1 MAGPVLHIMDIAVFP
16 FSAIIGQERLKLA
29 LLLNAVNPRIG
40 GVLIKGE
47 KGTAKSTAVR
57 ALARLLPAVAVV
69 RGCPYRCSPQAPQP
83 QCPHCQGRGHL
94 PAERVPAR
102 IVTLPLN
109 ATEDRL
115 VGGIDLNQAVQ
126 QGRRT
131 LQPGLLAAAHRG
143 ILYVDEVNLLDDHLV
158 DAILDAAAS
167 GQNVIER
174 EGISF
179 VHDCDFTLVGTMN
192 PEEGDLRP
200 QLLDRFGLCVEIR
213 AEADPFLRT
222 VLMERREQFD
232 ADPCQ
237 FMASF
242 AAEDARQTQQIIA
255 ARHLLQTVSM
265 PQHLRQHISELCMA
279 NSVAGH
285 RADLVLEQAA
295 RAHAALRERAAV
307 TLDDIE
313 QVADMVLLHRKR
325 DALPPPPPAPPP
337 PPDHDHDHEND
348 GEQQPPGQ
356 EPDEQAEQAPLPPEP
371 GDADQPTPEQ
381 QAQEESEERD
391 GDEAEPAEDDAAGD
405 RVVDRIFDIGETF
418 NVKKFATAKDRTYR
432 RGSGKRSRSR
442 IAGKQGCYVKSVV
455 GRNLDDIAIDATLR
469 AAAPCQ
475 LARRAESDLA
485 IVLKPQDLRGKIREK
500 RLGNFL
506 LFVVDASGSMGAR
519 GRMMASKGAIMS
531 LLLDAYQKR
540 DQVAMITFRKDEA
553 VLNLPPTSSIELA
566 ATLLREMPVG
576 GRTPLA
582 SALVKSYE
590 VLRNHLTREPTARPI
605 VLLIT
610 DGRSNVALGEDK
622 PQEEVL
628 ALAEK
633 LALDERIRFMV
644 VDTESDGLLQFG
656 LAQKLAAALQADY
669 FQIKD
674 LKAATLLDIVRQG
687 S

>member
-29 LLLNAVNPRIG
+29 LLLNAVTPRIG

-83 QCPHCQGRGHL
+83 QCPHCQGREHL

-200 QLLDRFGLCVEIR
+200 QLLDRFGLCVEIQ

-237 FMASF
+237 FMARF
-242 AAEDARQTQQIIA
+242 AAEDARQTQQIIT

-279 NSVAGH
+279 NCVAGH

-325 DALPPPPPAPPP
+325 DAMPPPPPAPPP

-348 GEQQPPGQ
+348 SEQQPPEQ
-356 EPDEQAEQAPLPPEP
+356 DPDEQAEQTPPPPETS
-371 GDADQPTPEQ
+371 DANQPEPEQ

-469 AAAPCQ
+469 AAAPYQ

-605 VLLIT
+605 ALLIT
-610 DGRSNVALGEDK
+610 DGRSNVALGEGK

>member
-179 VHDCDFTLVGTMN
+179 VHDSDFTLVGTMN

-200 QLLDRFGLCVEIR
+200 QLLDRFGLCVEIQ

-232 ADPCQ
+232 ADPRQ

-242 AAEDARQTQQIIA
+242 AAEDARQTQQIIT

-279 NSVAGH
+279 NNVAGH

-348 GEQQPPGQ
+348 GEQQPPEQ
-356 EPDEQAEQAPLPPEP
+356 EPDEQAEQAPPPPEP

-418 NVKKFATAKDRTYR
+418 NVKKFATAKDRTFR

-553 VLNLPPTSSIELA
+553 TLNLPPTSSIELA

>member
-57 ALARLLPAVAVV
+57 ALARLLPAVAAV

-179 VHDCDFTLVGTMN
+179 VHDSDFTLVGTMN

-237 FMASF
+237 FMARF
-242 AAEDARQTQQIIA
+242 AAEDARQTQQIIT

-279 NSVAGH
+279 NCVAGH

-325 DALPPPPPAPPP
+325 DAMPPPPPAPPP

-348 GEQQPPGQ
+348 SEQQPPEQ
-356 EPDEQAEQAPLPPEP
+356 DPDEQAEQTPPPPETS
-371 GDADQPTPEQ
+371 DANQPEPEQ

-391 GDEAEPAEDDAAGD
+391 GDEAEPAEDDATGD

-455 GRNLDDIAIDATLR
+455 GRNLDDISIDATLR

-553 VLNLPPTSSIELA
+553 TLNLPPTSSIELA

-605 VLLIT
+605 ALLIT
-610 DGRSNVALGEDK
+610 DGRSNVALGEGK

-656 LAQKLAAALQADY
+656 LSQKLAAALQADY